1 MTANDPVATTAGQ
14 QRDPTTAPGGAS
26 YRVRR
31 SYGPSYALAPAQ
43 GGGGSPAGPRARAH
57 GDQPGNR
64 HQGAPV
70 TGGEAD
76 RDDHHEPPSPST
88 PAFPDRAP
96 RRRRSRNPSQRTRK
110 TTTRL
115 SDTEKAEITDAATKR
130 GVTVAR
136 FLATAGLTA
145 ARGRAAVHSNDQ
157 FDTAIDEL
165 AALRTALAR
174 IGNNINQIAFV
185 LNSGGHPRA
194 GELEHAMGTLTGL
207 LARIDDAANDL
218 VTRRL

>member
-43 GGGGSPAGPRARAH
+43 DGGGSPAGPRARAH
-57 GDQPGNR
+57 GDQPGNQ
-64 HQGAPV
+64 HQGAPA
-70 TGGEAD
+70 TGGDAD
-76 RDDHHEPPSPST
+76 HDDHREQPSPST
-88 PAFPDRAP
+88 PAFPDRTP
-96 RRRRSRNPSQRTRK
+96 RRRSRNPSERARK

-115 SDTEKAEITDAATKR
+115 SDTEKAEITDAATQR

-136 FLATAGLTA
+136 FLATAGLSA
-145 ARGRAAVHSNDQ
+145 ARGHAAVHSNDQ
-157 FDTAIDEL
+157 LDTAIDEL

-194 GELEHAMGTLTGL
+194 GELEQALGALTGL
-207 LARIDDAANDL
+207 LARVDDAANDL

>member
-1 MTANDPVATTAGQ
+1 
-14 QRDPTTAPGGAS
+14 R
-26 YRVRR
+26 
-31 SYGPSYALAPAQ
+31 
-43 GGGGSPAGPRARAH
+43 
-57 GDQPGNR
+57 GNR
-64 HQGAPV
+64 HQEAPV

-76 RDDHHEPPSPST
+76 DPADPAQTSPST
-88 PAFPDRAP
+88 PAFPDRTP
-96 RRRRSRNPSQRTRK
+96 RRRSRNPSERARK

-115 SDTEKAEITDAATKR
+115 SDTEKTEISDAATQR

-136 FLATAGLTA
+136 FLATAGLSA
-145 ARGRAAVHSNDQ
+145 ARGHAAVHSNDQ
-157 FDTAIDEL
+157 LDAAIDEL

-194 GELEHAMGTLTGL
+194 GELEHALGTLTAL
-207 LARIDDAANDL
+207 LARVDDAANDL

>member
-1 MTANDPVATTAGQ
+1 MNTNEPAATSAGQ
-14 QRDPTTAPGGAS
+14 QRAPTTAPGGAS

-31 SYGPSYALAPAQ
+31 SYGPTYALAPAQ
-43 GGGGSPAGPRARAH
+43 EGGGSPAGPRARAH

-64 HQGAPV
+64 HKGAPV
-70 TGGEAD
+70 TRGEAGD
-76 RDDHHEPPSPST
+76 PADPEQPSPST
-88 PAFPDRAP
+88 LAFPDRTP
-96 RRRRSRNPSQRTRK
+96 RRRSRNPSERARK

-115 SDTEKAEITDAATKR
+115 SDTEKTEISDAATQR

-136 FLATAGLTA
+136 FLATAGLSA
-145 ARGRAAVHSNDQ
+145 ARGHAAVHSNDQ
-157 FDTAIDEL
+157 LDTAIDEL

-194 GELEHAMGTLTGL
+194 GGLEHALGALTRL
-207 LARIDDAANDL
+207 LARVDDAANDL

>member
-1 MTANDPVATTAGQ
+1 MTTNDPAANPAGQ
-14 QRDPTTAPGGAS
+14 QRDLTTAPGGAS

-57 GDQPGNR
+57 GDQRGNR

-70 TGGEAD
+70 TGGDAD
-76 RDDHHEPPSPST
+76 HDEHREQPSPST
-88 PAFPDRAP
+88 PAFPDRTP
-96 RRRRSRNPSQRTRK
+96 RRRSRNPSERARK

-115 SDTEKAEITDAATKR
+115 SDTEKAEITDAATRR

-136 FLATAGLTA
+136 FLATAGLSA

-157 FDTAIDEL
+157 LDTAIDEL

-194 GELEHAMGTLTGL
+194 GELDALGALTGL
-207 LARIDDAANDL
+207 LARVDDAANDL

>member
-1 MTANDPVATTAGQ
+1 MNTNDPVATSAGQ
-14 QRDPTTAPGGAS
+14 QRGPTTAPGGAS

-31 SYGPSYALAPAQ
+31 SYGPSHALAPAPE
-43 GGGGSPAGPRARAH
+43 GGGSPAGSRARAL
-57 GDQPGNR
+57 GNQPGDR

-70 TGGEAD
+70 TEGEAE
-76 RDDHHEPPSPST
+76 RDDHREQPSPNT
-88 PAFPDRAP
+88 PAFPDRTP
-96 RRRRSRNPSQRTRK
+96 RRRTRNPSQRTRK

-115 SDTEKAEITDAATKR
+115 SDDEKAEIAAAAAQR
-130 GVTVAR
+130 GITVAR

-157 FDTAIDEL
+157 LDTAIDEL

-174 IGNNINQIAFV
+174 IGNNVNQIAFV

-194 GELEHAMGTLTGL
+194 GELEHALGALTQL
-207 LARIDDAANDL
+207 LARVDDAANDL